1 MTNTKAA
8 IFEFVAA
15 LNAKFGSDYLFQVD
29 MGRKNA
35 RVYTVDPRSSYPQRS
50 AYCFV
55 RIEDGAILKVATWKA
70 PAQGVRAWLS
80 DVLASNL
87 EGVDQYTSWLYR

>member
-1 MTNTKAA
+1 
-8 IFEFVAA
+8 
-15 LNAKFGSDYLFQVD
+15 

-35 RVYTVDPRSSYPQRS
+35 RVYTVDPKSSYPQRCPPS
-50 AYCFV
+50 CGLRTARFLC
-55 RIEDGAILKVATWKA
+55 ATWKA

-80 DVLASNL
+80 DVLANNL